1 MYKMFYECSSLNELN
16 ISGFNTKKVINMS
29 KMFYRC
35 SSLKKLDLSNFNTNN
50 AKNMSYMFDRCNSLK
65 ELDISNFNINDSVNL
80 NHFFGWDLTIETIK
94 CSKELKNKLRGIY
107 PRLFKSYSPLSSPV
121 ISPNLNEPP
130 DSPIYIVGPIQL
142 SFYRNLFREINN
154 NEENER
160 DLFGIAHIDNFFL
173 RN

>member
-1 MYKMFYECSSLNELN
+1 MQGGTAPRENKEL
-16 ISGFNTKKVINMS
+16 KE
-29 KMFYRC
+29 
-35 SSLKKLDLSNFNTNN
+35 LDLSNFNTNN

-130 DSPIYIVGPIQL
+130 DSPIYIVRPIQL
-142 SFYRNLFREINN
+142 PFYRNLFREINN
-154 NEENER
+154 NEENEK

-173 RN
+173 YN